1 MLNHDQVACQ
11 YKQKA
16 KSRRSRF
23 KTCLPL
29 LTLTE
34 SFMIVLVP
42 TRLQYSAG
50 RRQKEITLRDS
61 LQKFITLHKA
71 RFGISLRLVQNT
83 VRNYLHGLQNS
94 GESIED
100 SDLHADFGPVTW

>member
-16 KSRRSRF
+16 TSRRSRF

-42 TRLQYSAG
+42 TRLQYSV
-50 RRQKEITLRDS
+50 EEYHITYNT
-61 LQKFITLHKA
+61 TLVLLLILEEATELCNNLTKQV
-71 RFGISLRLVQNT
+71 IK
-83 VRNYLHGLQNS
+83 
-94 GESIED
+94 
-100 SDLHADFGPVTW
+100 